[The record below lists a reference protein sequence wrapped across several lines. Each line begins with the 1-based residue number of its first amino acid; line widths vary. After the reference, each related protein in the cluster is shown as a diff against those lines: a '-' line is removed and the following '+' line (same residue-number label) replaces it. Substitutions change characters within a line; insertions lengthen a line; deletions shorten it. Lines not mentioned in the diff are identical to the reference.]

1 MLLIDFIE
9 KIKKEIILSKFT
21 KDFYF
26 ERVSEIDISCKNID
40 NLTEEELDLLHDRTM
55 TNAYYERDL
64 KVFHK
69 VILYVKKHEIDINST
84 SVEGLLEKL
93 SNDYADILETNAKA
107 RFFCDNSRMEHRKFE
122 TYTDLEFEW
131 LDKLINFWP
140 EHEDVEDFINIV
152 NVYYKIFTDEHCSE
166 VKKDE

>member
-21 KDFYF
+21 KEFYF
-26 ERVSEIDISCKNID
+26 ERASEIDTSYKNID
-40 NLTEEELDLLHDRTM
+40 NLTEEEFDILHDRTM

-64 KVFHK
+64 KVFYK

-107 RFFCDNSRMEHRKFE
+107 RFFCDNSRMENRKLE
-122 TYTDLEFEW
+122 SYTALEIEW
-131 LDKLINFWP
+131 MDKLIRFWH
-140 EHEDVEDFINIV
+140 EHEDIEDFINIV
-152 NVYYKIFTDEHCSE
+152 NVYNKIFTDGRFNE
-166 VKKDE
+166 VKER